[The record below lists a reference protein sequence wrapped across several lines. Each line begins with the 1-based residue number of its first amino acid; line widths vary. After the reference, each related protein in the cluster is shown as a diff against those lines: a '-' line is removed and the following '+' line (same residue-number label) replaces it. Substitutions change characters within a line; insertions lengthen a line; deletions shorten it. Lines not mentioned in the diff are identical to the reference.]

1 MVELSRLM
9 IYFSIY
15 SFLGWIWETS
25 FVSICTGK
33 FVNRGFLKGFFIPIY
48 GLGAMSVILV
58 SESIGEP
65 TGYFWLNLLIVVVV
79 STIVV
84 TTLEFLT
91 GFAMEKIFNKK
102 WWDYSDKP
110 FNLKGYICLKFSMG
124 WAVFILVFLLILHP
138 AISYYISGFYHG
150 VMIIMAMIFS
160 VYLVADI
167 ILSTKDVI
175 SLREAIRRY
184 AEIPFEKYRL
194 SIIKCRRIFNAF
206 PDLLKINAGQI
217 KFDVRSILNEGVEKF
232 KTQIASKF
240 R

>member
-1 MVELSRLM
+1 MVEFSRLM
-9 IYFSIY
+9 LYFSIY

-25 FVSICTGK
+25 FVSLCTGK
-33 FVNRGFLKGFFIPIY
+33 FVNRGFLNGFFIPIY
-48 GLGAMSVILV
+48 GLGAMSVVLV
-58 SESIGEP
+58 KDAIGKP
-65 TGYFWLNLLIVVVV
+65 TDYFLLNLLIVVVV

-102 WWDYSDKP
+102 WWDYSDKR
-110 FNLKGYICLKFSMG
+110 FNLKGYICLQFSIG
-124 WAVFILVFLLILHP
+124 WAVFILFFLLILHP
-138 AISYYISGFYHG
+138 NISYYISGFHSG
-150 VMIIMAMIFS
+150 VIISMATIFS
-160 VYLVADI
+160 IYLVADI
-167 ILSTKDVI
+167 ILSTRDVI
-175 SLREAIRRY
+175 SLREAIRKY

-206 PDLLKINAGQI
+206 PDLLKINAGHI